1 MIGALFAAMSTGP
14 GALSGALS
22 VARPVLRTALDRAYL
37 AACLATGFRSPETD
51 AHRAACEVVRAAR
64 GARKPAPS
72 PASLSEEACVLL
84 ALQEHATRTVDN
96 LGAVVP
102 SAERAAIRGLAVQV
116 QQRIVTLPVDDRA
129 AVGVIIVREL
139 IDDVSVRC
147 VGLDRAVRDA
157 ARQHACLPTME
168 RMEMAQTLVML
179 ALRATFT
186 VDAGDT
192 RSAR

>member
-14 GALSGALS
+14 GALS
-22 VARPVLRTALDRAYL
+22 VARPVLRTALDRTYL

-51 AHRAACEVVRAAR
+51 AHREACRDAAR
-64 GARKPAPS
+64 ARKPLPS
-72 PASLSEEACVLL
+72 PASLSDEARVLL

-129 AVGVIIVREL
+129 AVSVIIVREL

-157 ARQHACLPTME
+157 ARLHACLPTVE
-168 RMEMAQTLVML
+168 RLEMAQTLITL
-179 ALRATFT
+179 ALRATFA
-186 VDAGDT
+186 VDASDT
-192 RSAR
+192 WGAR